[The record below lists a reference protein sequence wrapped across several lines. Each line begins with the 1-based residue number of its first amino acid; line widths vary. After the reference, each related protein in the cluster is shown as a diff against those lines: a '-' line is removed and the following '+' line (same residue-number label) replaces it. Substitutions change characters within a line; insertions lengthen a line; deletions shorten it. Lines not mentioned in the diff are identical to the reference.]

1 METGI
6 LTDPRLGGTTVVERT
21 DSDDGLPADVERTE
35 GVYSVKFRP
44 NYIHKYSISLQ
55 NNNQSK
61 ASLHSSIIK

>member
-21 DSDDGLPADVERTE
+21 DSDDVERTE

-44 NYIHKYSISLQ
+44 NYIRKYSISLQ
-55 NNNQSK
+55 NNNQNK